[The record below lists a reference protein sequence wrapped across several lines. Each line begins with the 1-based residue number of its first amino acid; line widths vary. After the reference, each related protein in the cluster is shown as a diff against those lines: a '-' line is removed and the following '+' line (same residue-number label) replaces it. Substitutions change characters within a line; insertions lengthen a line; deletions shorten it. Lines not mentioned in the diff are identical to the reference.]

1 MRRLCCC
8 SGCTE
13 KETRHDTKAGAG
25 ASEIAWRE
33 RNCTIR
39 VQYSSS
45 NTACSIRFP
54 DRFEYDKSK
63 NAVFECSIRTIRS
76 GSNGYFIEY
85 SIRCRI
91 RMQYSNDKKWPKTEI
106 PTFKTVQLK
115 QAGASPRAAPQVRPR
130 PSARLTRTWS
140 SSPCQ
145 MLTWQALPGLRV
157 TMSTEIITCHLS
169 GPLEGVI
176 S

>member
-1 MRRLCCC
+1 MIPRRGLARAERNLSVIKSHHQHDVMRRLCCC

-91 RMQYSNDKKWPKTEI
+91 RMQYSNDKKWPY
-106 PTFKTVQLK
+106 VMMM
-115 QAGASPRAAPQVRPR
+115 
-130 PSARLTRTWS
+130 
-140 SSPCQ
+140 
-145 MLTWQALPGLRV
+145 MLNITSYWW
-157 TMSTEIITCHLS
+157 STECSPKYLCGELPIAN
-169 GPLEGVI
+169 
-176 S
+176 